1 MLTRTADQCAALQRQ
16 VRLMWLIAAG
26 TAVILFGSSV
36 VCVAQSTLLF
46 EGFEGTF
53 PGSWSVGDENT
64 NGSPAYWG
72 KVAAAFGGGT
82 PRSGNWKGYCAGIG
96 YAGTTNAPRY
106 TNYMTAYM
114 SRTVNL
120 SGYTRVNLRFWNLV
134 PSIETGWD
142 YCRVLLD
149 STVLW
154 SNGLQISTWTEFATN
169 LNAFAGATRTL
180 RFEFV
185 SDYIFNYEG
194 WYLDDIE
201 LTGGTAPIVEQF
213 TVLSLTNY
221 TGYVID
227 ADALSNSPAFNRD
240 ALRVRAVFATEN
252 FTPAAS
258 NIAYRLQYRLLNS
271 AGIAFPIL
279 ETNGVTNATYTYNLL
294 TNANV
299 GGGQRFVLTNIA
311 AIRPAARL
319 NPYDTYTIECRLFRA
334 GVDTGLMRTDG
345 PYQFFHFTNMVSG
358 DTALNLLA
366 RLNSVQTNRIYMVNN
381 APNRSNF
388 VFRVNLETHRYDNFG
403 GVNVFTFYPVVLDY
417 TLFASNGVPV
427 ATKTNRT
434 LLSLGSYSYQPG
446 STNPPMP
453 YVANFNVDVP
463 VEPATQLDSVNQTY
477 YLRVTV
483 SHTNEPGQ
491 PALVGNATNSTT
503 ERLLHFNG
511 RLYFGGI
518 ETRFS
523 SLGNHPAP
531 GSLGAGFVNT
541 VLAVTNYSGYVVGK
555 PAHTYGDGTPL
566 SVRLLVNGN
575 ATLASGSV
583 VLSAPS
589 PDNATVEN
597 VRFTRGP
604 VTLSTAGAR
613 ANVTVTLPTG
623 FGYTTNDANLDT
635 ARYHSA
641 KLDFANINLGQDLA
655 PTAATLSYAPGTYV
669 YCSEE
674 SKPLWIGADALTW
687 NVGTG
692 TFTVGASNV
701 FVIHTRYWENYSQA
715 YYGSNTVDPPNMSF
729 KRDNSGYYQFVNLS
743 GITNPPV
750 VYANANGAAEV
761 SFITRLNNG
770 SFRTH
775 FPYDVRIVWTN
786 GGTLRVERDLC
797 VPDTNSALRGVVSV
811 GVPYTTTCPGCDA
824 AAMTNYPVM
833 VPTEGRLR
841 FTTDGGL
848 VADGPLS
855 PSHTLSWGYIP
866 GLGTFAQ
873 RVLNFTNAA
882 LHVPGHF
889 VRGDQ
894 SLQPPEYGPATILL
908 SGVAASDPT
917 YIERPISPGYLLG
930 LADYAGLNFRVYSN
944 KWRQAISVL
953 ANRSIGP
960 YELSG
965 CSKYYAR
972 LSGVSGMHES
982 FPGSFPSQVNLLG
995 YLVTFANYG
1004 VAYLDSQNVDSR
1016 TAGYLKVPYPSDFTL
1031 DFEEMKF
1038 SCVGALL
1045 GAKVAPA
1052 SQGFKKLAWWNA
1064 DFEPLAIQFKSNPG
1078 QECDPGKGSLVVG
1091 VRAYASHVDEP
1102 LTGFLGFQTNGNLIP
1117 RSFGLAGVDSR
1128 LKLPSRFKVTG
1139 PTNTAY
1145 TVTPVADAYYSS
1157 YSNTTPANLPA
1168 VGFINIAAKMR
1179 VPFFEE
1185 VKVHMHTSART
1196 NGVTPAP
1203 AIWLAGGW
1211 PRAGSGNPNYGWRV
1225 GSDDFFTAAYF
1236 DDNNFGFP
1244 PGVKLTDYRSN
1255 PTQQYHPRA
1264 QKLWLGVVDFDYPL
1278 LWTDSARTFKS
1289 LFSVTNDLLV
1299 FKVQHELTYMD
1310 PANASLDFGMQYDGL
1325 PKISLA
1331 NMTFNAIEGEL
1342 GVAKALANAA
1352 GAEVRD
1358 VLFEGTAN
1366 LDRMLASILDEF
1378 FEEIFKRTVDPT
1390 VDALYTR
1397 LQTEWNALPVG
1408 SKDQFPARVSLV
1420 LSNYL
1425 IGSGTGAVLTNVS
1438 RQFITLA
1445 DGAAQPLGLLK
1456 ELSDTLDEITNAIS
1470 AITDTVSKGTNGVPL
1485 GTVKDGLL
1493 KLVGGQRPV
1502 AKQLVGELVGQLA
1515 QEFLSAVAEPHL
1527 SNLMK
1532 ETEPSIQQIV
1542 NTLRQVQTALGEVRA
1557 KVVLG
1562 GEFAQELDTK
1572 LKAAAGELTNATTR
1586 ASSEIRTFFNGLNYS
1601 VDDPFVHYSADEIKQ
1616 LIRARVRER
1625 FLETAVAA
1633 NIQVALKQRVYDLDT
1648 VYREAV
1654 DSVFQQLNG
1663 VIRQLIGQTLA
1674 QLDKTINSA
1683 LGDLSDVIGAGQI
1696 DGHALINGNSLKM
1709 LRLDGRFR
1717 WRVPEEMEFNAYLII
1732 KELDSSA
1739 TPGCGF
1745 SGGTATEVTLGAN
1758 DVELD
1763 WISPDLRANVA
1774 TKFSFQTSPFK
1785 PLGMGGSFS
1794 VTGGLDFES
1803 FKIYRLDAAVA
1814 FGLYE
1819 NYLAAMCGIKL
1830 QSYDLAGGI
1839 FFGRTCTL
1847 APIEMIDPDVAAV
1860 LGSPPFTGAYLY
1872 GEGWIPISEAVL
1884 GIPASCLFNIS
1895 AGIGA
1900 GAFFFL
1906 EGPTYGGVMKA
1917 GVLGE
1922 ALCIVTIKGEVK
1934 MVGLKSG
1941 DDLRFNGKGRL
1952 SGKVGWC
1959 PFCVKFG
1966 KTVGITYQNGSWDI
1980 DY

>member
-1 MLTRTADQCAALQRQ
+1 VGKNAACQIWGLQN
-16 VRLMWLIAAG
+16 RLSFSELIAVGVASL
-26 TAVILFGSSV
+26 LFAFLS
-36 VCVAQSTLLF
+36 VCVGQTTIVS
-46 EGFEGTF
+46 EGFEGIF
-53 PGSWSVGDENT
+53 PGSWNVGDGNP
-64 NGSPAYWG
+64 NGSPSYWD
-72 KVAAAFGGGT
+72 KVDAAFGGQS

-96 YAGTTNAPRY
+96 YAGATNAPRY

-114 SRTVNL
+114 SRTINL
-120 SGYTRVNLRFWNLV
+120 SGYSRVNLRFWNLV

-154 SNGLQISTWTEFATN
+154 SNGVAIGNWTEVSTN
-169 LNAFAGATRTL
+169 LNAFAGTTRTL

-185 SDYIFNYEG
+185 SDSIINYEG

-201 LTGGTAPIVEQF
+201 VTAGTAPIMEQF
-213 TVLSLTNY
+213 SSLTLTNY

-227 ADALSNSPAFNRD
+227 ADALSNSPAYHRY
-240 ALRVRAVFATEN
+240 ALRVRAVFVAEN
-252 FTPAAS
+252 FTPAPS
-258 NIAYRLQYRLLNS
+258 NITYRLQYRLLNS
-271 AGIAFPIL
+271 AGVAFPIY
-279 ETNGVTNATYTYNLL
+279 ETNGLTNVTYTYNLL

-299 GGGQRFVLTNIA
+299 GGGQRLTLTNFA

-319 NPYDTYTIECRLFRA
+319 NPYDTYTIECRLFR
-334 GVDTGLMRTDG
+334 GGIDTGLVCTDG

-358 DTALNLLA
+358 DAALNILT
-366 RLNSVQTNRIYMVNN
+366 RLNSVQTNRIYMVNG

-388 VFRVNLETHRYDNFG
+388 IFRVNFETHRYDNFG
-403 GVNVFTFYPVVLDY
+403 GVNMVTFYPLALEY

-427 ATKTNRT
+427 ATKTNRVV
-434 LLSLGSYSYQPG
+434 LNLGSYSYQPG
-446 STNPPMP
+446 TSNPPVP
-453 YVANFNVDVP
+453 YAQTYNIDVP
-463 VEPATQLDSVNQTY
+463 VEPAVQLDSVNQTY
-477 YLRVTV
+477 YLRVTI

-491 PALVGNATNSTT
+491 PALVGNTTNSTT

-511 RLYFGGI
+511 RLYFGAI

-523 SLGNHPAP
+523 TLGNHPAP
-531 GSLGAGFVNT
+531 GTLGAGFINT
-541 VLAVTNYSGYVVGK
+541 VLAVTNNSGFVTGN

-566 SVRLLVNGN
+566 NVRLLANGN
-575 ATLASGSV
+575 AVLASGSV
-583 VLSAPS
+583 VLNAPS
-589 PDNATVEN
+589 PDTAVLEN

-604 VTLSTAGAR
+604 ITLSTTGAR
-613 ANVTVTLPTG
+613 ANLTVALPSG
-623 FGYTTNDANLDT
+623 FGYTTNNANFDT
-635 ARYHSA
+635 LRYHFST
-641 KLDFANINLGQDLA
+641 LEFANIALGQNLA
-655 PTAATLSYAPGTYV
+655 PTAGTLSYAPGGYV
-669 YCSEE
+669 FCSEE
-674 SKPLWIGADALTW
+674 SKPLWIVADALTW
-687 NVGTG
+687 NTGTG
-692 TFTVGASNV
+692 TFTIGISNV
-701 FVIHTRYWENYSQA
+701 FVIHTRFLENYYQA
-715 YYGSNTVDPPNMSF
+715 YYSSNTVDPPNMSF
-729 KRDNSGYYQFVNLS
+729 KRDNSGYYQF
-743 GITNPPV
+743 INPSSVTVSPTV
-750 VYANANGAAEV
+750 HASASGAAEL
-761 SFITRLNNG
+761 SFTIQLNNG

-775 FPYDVRIVWTN
+775 FPYDVMIVWTN
-786 GGTLRVERDLC
+786 GGSLRVERDLC
-797 VPDTNSALRGVVSV
+797 VPDTNSALCGVATVT
-811 GVPYTTTCPGCDA
+811 VPYTTTCPGCDA
-824 AAMTNYPVM
+824 AVITNYPVL
-833 VPTEGRLR
+833 VPADGRLR
-841 FTTDGGL
+841 FTSDGGL

-855 PSHTLSWGYIP
+855 PSHTLSWGFIP
-866 GLGTFAQ
+866 GAGTFAQ
-873 RVLNFTNAA
+873 RVFNFTNAA

-889 VRGDQ
+889 VRGDHN
-894 SLQPPEYGPATILL
+894 LQPSEYGPATILL
-908 SGVAASDPT
+908 SGVLASDPAYT
-917 YIERPISPGYLLG
+917 ERPISPGYLLG

-944 KWRQAISVL
+944 RWRQAISVL
-953 ANRSIGP
+953 AGRAVGP
-960 YELSG
+960 YDLSG

-972 LSGVSGMHES
+972 LGGVSGMHEA
-982 FPGSFPSQVNLLG
+982 FPGSFPSEINLLG
-995 YLVTFANYG
+995 YQVVFANYG

-1031 DFEEMKF
+1031 DFEEMQF

-1078 QECDPGKGSLVVG
+1078 QECEPGKGLLVVG
-1091 VRAYASHVDEP
+1091 VRAYASHIDEP

-1117 RSFGLAGVDSR
+1117 KSFGLVGVDSR
-1128 LKLPSRFKVTG
+1128 LKLPSRFKLTG

-1145 TVTPVADAYYSS
+1145 AVTPVADAYYSS
-1157 YSNTTPANLPA
+1157 YSNTVPGNLPPT
-1168 VGFINIAAKMR
+1168 GFINIVGKMK

-1185 VKVHMHTSART
+1185 LKVHIHTSGRT

-1203 AIWLAGGW
+1203 PIWLAGGW
-1211 PRAGSGNPNYGWRV
+1211 PRAGSGNPNYGWQV
-1225 GSDDFFTAAYF
+1225 GGKDFFTADYF
-1236 DDNNFGFP
+1236 DEDNFGFP
-1244 PGVKLTDYRSN
+1244 PGVKLAHYRNN

-1264 QKLWLGVVDFDYPL
+1264 QKLWLDVVDFDYPL
-1278 LWTDSARTFKS
+1278 VWTDSTRTFKS
-1289 LFSVTNDLLV
+1289 FTSVTNDLLV
-1299 FKVQHELTYMD
+1299 LKVQHEITYMD
-1310 PANASLDFGMQYDGL
+1310 PANASLDFGIQYDGL

-1331 NMTFNAIEGEL
+1331 NMTFNAIDGQL

-1358 VLFEGTAN
+1358 VLFEGAAN

-1378 FEEIFKRTVDPT
+1378 FDEVFKRTVDPT
-1390 VDALYTR
+1390 IDALYR
-1397 LQTEWNALPVG
+1397 QLQREWDLLPTG
-1408 SKDQFPARVSLV
+1408 SRGQFPDRVSLV

-1438 RQFITLA
+1438 RQLITLA

-1456 ELSDTLDEITNAIS
+1456 ELADTLDEVTNAIS
-1470 AITDTVSKGTNGVPL
+1470 AITDSISKGTNGVPL

-1493 KLVGGQRPV
+1493 KLVDGQRPI

-1515 QEFLSAVAEPHL
+1515 EEFLSAVAEPHL

-1532 ETEPSIQQIV
+1532 EAEPTIQQLV
-1542 NTLRQVQTALGEVRA
+1542 TKLKEVQTALGEIRA

-1562 GEFAQELDTK
+1562 QEFAQELDTK

-1586 ASSEIRTFFNGLNYS
+1586 ASLEIRAFFDGLNYS
-1601 VDDPFVHYSADEIKQ
+1601 IDDPFLHYSADEIKQ

-1633 NIQVALKQRVYDLDT
+1633 GIQVSLKQRLYDLDA

-1663 VIRQLIGQTLA
+1663 VIRHLIGQTLA
-1674 QLDKTINSA
+1674 QLDNTINSA

-1696 DGHALINGNSLKM
+1696 DGHAIINGNSLKM

-1717 WRVPEEMEFNAYLII
+1717 WRVPEDMEFNAYLII

-1745 SGGTATEVTLGAN
+1745 SGDTATEVTLGAN

-1774 TKFSFQTSPFK
+1774 TKFSFQTSPLK
-1785 PLGMGGSFS
+1785 PVGMAGSFT

-1819 NYLAAMCGIKL
+1819 NYLAAVCGVKI

-1847 APIEMIDPDVAAV
+1847 DPIQMIDPDVASV
-1860 LGSPPFTGAYLY
+1860 LGSPPFTGGYLY
-1872 GEGWIPISEAVL
+1872 GEGWIPISEAAL

-1900 GAFFFL
+1900 GAFYFI

-1934 MVGLKSG
+1934 MVGVKSG
-1941 DDLRFNGKGRL
+1941 DSLRFNGKGRL
-1952 SGKVGWC
+1952 SGKVGYC
-1959 PFCVKFG
+1959 PLCIKFG
-1966 KTVGITYQNGSWDI
+1966 KSVGITYRGGSWDV